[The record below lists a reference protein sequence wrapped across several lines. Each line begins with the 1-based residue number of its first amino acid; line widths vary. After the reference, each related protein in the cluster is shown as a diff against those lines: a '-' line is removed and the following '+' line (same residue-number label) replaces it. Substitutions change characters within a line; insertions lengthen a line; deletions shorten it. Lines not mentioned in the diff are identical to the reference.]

1 MNTQRQP
8 KRIRPAIDAASNQ
21 HVTQAQLAA
30 ELARLT
36 AQLNR
41 MQQQITEI
49 QNHIAKH

>member
-1 MNTQRQP
+1 MNTQRLP
-8 KRIRPAIDAASNQ
+8 KRIRPAVDAASSLP
-21 HVTQAQLAA
+21 VTQAQLAA

-36 AQLNR
+36 AQINR